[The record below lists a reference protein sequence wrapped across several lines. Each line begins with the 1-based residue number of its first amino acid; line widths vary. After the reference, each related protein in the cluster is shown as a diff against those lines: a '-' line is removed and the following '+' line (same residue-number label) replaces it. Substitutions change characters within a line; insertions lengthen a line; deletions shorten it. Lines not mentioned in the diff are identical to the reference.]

1 MRVVRDGQGSNP
13 LLAQLGGVAR
23 VWARRMQAVLAYLA
37 YLTPRDEE
45 ATEWL
50 AGDGVWR
57 SLEDGP
63 PVFPGEILKTRHGK
77 P

>member
-1 MRVVRDGQGSNP
+1 
-13 LLAQLGGVAR
+13 
-23 VWARRMQAVLAYLA
+23 MQAVLAYLA

-63 PVFPGEILKTRHGK
+63 PVFPGEILKARYGK